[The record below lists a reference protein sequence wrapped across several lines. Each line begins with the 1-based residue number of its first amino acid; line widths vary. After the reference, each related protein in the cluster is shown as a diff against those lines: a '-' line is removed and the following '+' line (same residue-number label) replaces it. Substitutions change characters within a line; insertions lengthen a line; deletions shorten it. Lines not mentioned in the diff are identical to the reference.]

1 MAREPTSNLSSA
13 SRLLRTGRHSWVRG
27 GAIVYYHLLGYHLAS
42 DVACPEVR
50 SEQRWDKMDTLGE
63 SPKHIDLTTGRAG
76 CTRVFNVWKSHM
88 NWRVLLRT
96 FVGLQYKSLDGSQ
109 N

>member
-1 MAREPTSNLSSA
+1 
-13 SRLLRTGRHSWVRG
+13 
-27 GAIVYYHLLGYHLAS
+27 
-42 DVACPEVR
+42 
-50 SEQRWDKMDTLGE
+50 MDTLGE

>member
-1 MAREPTSNLSSA
+1 M
-13 SRLLRTGRHSWVRG
+13 
-27 GAIVYYHLLGYHLAS
+27 VYYHLLGYHLAS
-42 DVACPEVR
+42 DVACSEVR
-50 SEQRWDKMDTLGE
+50 SEQRWNKRNTLDE

-76 CTRVFNVWKSHM
+76 CTRVLNVGKSHM
-88 NWRVLLRT
+88 NWKALLRT